1 MRVVQQTTD
10 RRRDTDDARLMETR
24 LTLVVSDLRA
34 GQILAASGP
43 LTVEELVPLQPF
55 LVQLATSRRA
65 RRGSMVTSTSLPTF
79 VAPREML
86 PTPTVCRLVSVDL
99 DRQVALWELESRPG
113 PAPASAVTPRSA
125 TATAKAKA
133 TNDPGDPPS
142 RRIICIDNDPD
153 GVDMLRLTLAFLPN
167 IQFLSAATGRAG
179 LALLHER
186 RPSLLLV
193 DVQLP
198 DVSGAMIIEYCR
210 RSIALASVPLIVLT
224 ADASKS
230 TRRIIEAL
238 GVTHLAV
245 KPFDLVELR
254 EFVDRLLPAV

>member
-1 MRVVQQTTD
+1 
-10 RRRDTDDARLMETR
+10 
-24 LTLVVSDLRA
+24 
-34 GQILAASGP
+34 

-125 TATAKAKA
+125 TATAKA

-198 DVSGAMIIEYCR
+198 DVSGAMIIEYCG
-210 RSIALASVPLIVLT
+210 RSIALASVPVIVLT

-230 TRRIIEAL
+230 TRRNIEAL
-238 GVTHLAV
+238 GVTHLAI

-254 EFVDRLLPAV
+254 ELVDSLLPAV